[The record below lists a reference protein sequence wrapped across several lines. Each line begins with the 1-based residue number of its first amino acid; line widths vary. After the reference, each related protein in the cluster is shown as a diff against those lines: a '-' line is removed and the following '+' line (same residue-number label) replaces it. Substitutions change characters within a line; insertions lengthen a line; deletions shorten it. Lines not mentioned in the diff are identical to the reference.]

1 MSTQLKIG
9 VILPHAQGDATLPG
23 DPAVTP
29 GWSAIKLIAQRA
41 EALGL
46 DSLWVFDHLIF
57 RGADEPDSG
66 LHEAWTVLAAVAG
79 VTGRVELGTLVMC
92 TSFRNP
98 ALLAKMA
105 ATLDD
110 ISGGRLILGI
120 GCGWHDPEYEAFG
133 YPTDHKVGRFEESLK
148 VIRPLLRGE
157 TVSLDGQWVQARDT
171 RLVPPPMRRDIPILI
186 ASKGPRMLELTA
198 RNADAWNTAWFA
210 GPDDERF
217 QTRLADIRA
226 ACEAAGRDPAT
237 LDLTV
242 GMEARPSTLPAAH
255 DENPAAV
262 FSGSE
267 DELADRFRAWE
278 AAGIGHVVT
287 VLNPATPE
295 VLEWFGA
302 GVGRY
307 RSA

>member
-1 MSTQLKIG
+1 MKIG
-9 VILPHAQGDATLPG
+9 VILPHAEGDATLPG
-23 DPAVTP
+23 DTPATP
-29 GWSAIKLIAQRA
+29 GWPAIKLIAQRS

-57 RGADEPDSG
+57 RGADEPDTG

-79 VTGRVELGTLVMC
+79 VTDRVDLGTLVMC

-133 YPTDHKVGRFEESLK
+133 YPTDHKVGRFEESLN

-157 TVSLDGQWVQARDT
+157 RVSLDGQWVQARDA
-171 RLVPPPMRRDIPILI
+171 RLVPPPMRREIPILI
-186 ASKGPRMLELTA
+186 ASKGPRMLDLTA

-210 GPDDERF
+210 GPDDDRF

-226 ACEAAGRDPAT
+226 ACEQAGRDPAT

-242 GMEARPSTLPAAH
+242 GMEARPSTVPAR
-255 DENPAAV
+255 DGENAAAV
-262 FSGSE
+262 FSGTE

-278 AAGIGHVVT
+278 AVGIDHVVT